1 MSKRRWGTRERMF
14 YSILSTY
21 TSVGCWCGETLT
33 VVNAWP
39 FWDPKGKGR
48 VAICPKCGREHRTR
62 FVVESRAA
70 KAAGMQLPEAES
82 KHG

>member
-1 MSKRRWGTRERMF
+1 MSKRRWGTRERLF

-21 TSVGCWCGETLT
+21 TSVGCWCGESLT

-70 KAAGMQLPEAES
+70 KAAGMRLPEAES

>member
-1 MSKRRWGTRERMF
+1 MF

-70 KAAGMQLPEAES
+70 KAAGMRLPEADA
-82 KHG
+82 

>member
-1 MSKRRWGTRERMF
+1 VSKRRWGTRERLF

-21 TSVGCWCGETLT
+21 TSVGCWCGESLT

-48 VAICPKCGREHRTR
+48 VTICPKCGREHRTR

-70 KAAGMQLPEAES
+70 KAAGMALPEADA
-82 KHG
+82 